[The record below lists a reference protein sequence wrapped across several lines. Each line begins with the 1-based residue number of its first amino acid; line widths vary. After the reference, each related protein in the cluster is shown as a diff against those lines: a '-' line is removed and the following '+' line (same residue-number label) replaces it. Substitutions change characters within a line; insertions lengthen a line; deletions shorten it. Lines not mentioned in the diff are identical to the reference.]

1 MDNIIVTVVIAALGS
16 SGLFAFITF
25 LINRHDGKNERLNR
39 LCSDIENIKEHL
51 TELDSKNDMQDARTS
66 RARILKFDD
75 ELVEG
80 RIHSREYFL
89 QILDDC
95 ETYEKWVK
103 KNPDVKNGYAKQ
115 AVKHIQKT
123 YDELLEKGEWKIE

>member
-1 MDNIIVTVVIAALGS
+1 MDNILAVVIAALGS
-16 SGLFAFITF
+16 SGFFAFITF
-25 LINRHDGKNERLNR
+25 LINRHDGKNERLTR
-39 LCSDIENIKEHL
+39 LCSDIENIKQHL
-51 TELDSKNDMQDARTS
+51 TELDTKNDMQDARTS

-80 RIHSREYFL
+80 RSHSREYFL

-95 ETYEKWVK
+95 EIYEKWATE
-103 KNPDVKNGYAKQ
+103 NPDVKNGYAKQ

-123 YDELLEKGEWKIE
+123 YEELLEKGEWKIE